1 MNKELGTR
9 NKDII
14 LSPLK
19 YQSRLYFFLVLCSL
33 LFVPAAH
40 VYANEIPADSL
51 AAKKRVVFTGC
62 SGGMMLH
69 AGYLFAPNAGALFG
83 NTAFNSMA
91 DMPRG
96 GVTFGIGGAAKVHFL
111 DRIHLGSEG
120 FVSTMPLMGNNSQI
134 RTGWGGLVLDYYW
147 TRDRFRPFLGFTLG
161 GGSMRRM
168 YEGDETKGGSV
179 GSLSRLREPTQNAMG
194 EQSETT
200 SDLTYNA
207 YFSKTPFLF
216 VGPYVG
222 FEYAITQRVALVCRL
237 DYVVPFGR
245 NLTDEYA
252 YMAPSGPRLYVGFMF
267 GHANRKTHP
276 APPYESTPKIRD
288 FSGTPQGRE

>member
-1 MNKELGTR
+1 MQRYKKIVMLMVLLCGTM
-9 NKDII
+9 
-14 LSPLK
+14 S
-19 YQSRLYFFLVLCSL
+19 
-33 LFVPAAH
+33 
-40 VYANEIPADSL
+40 VYSGETPTDSI
-51 AAKKRVVFTGC
+51 APQKCPVFTGC

-69 AGYLFAPNAGALFG
+69 LGYLFAPDAGSLFG
-83 NTAFNSMA
+83 NTVFNSMA

-111 DRIHLGSEG
+111 DRIHLGGEG
-120 FVSTMPLMGNNSQI
+120 FVSTMPLLGNNSQI
-134 RTGWGGLVLDYYW
+134 RTGWGGIVLDHYW

-168 YEGDETKGGSV
+168 YDGEEEEDGRTMVRLPMNRDNTSDRTSMSARDQV
-179 GSLSRLREPTQNAMG
+179 GASPE
-194 EQSETT
+194 

-207 YFSKTPFLF
+207 YFRKTMFLF

-222 FEYAITQRVALVCRL
+222 FEYALTQRVAIVCRL

-267 GHANRKTHP
+267 GHAKGPR
-276 APPYESTPKIRD
+276 R
-288 FSGTPQGRE
+288 

>member
-1 MNKELGTR
+1 MQRYKKIVMLMVLLCGTM
-9 NKDII
+9 
-14 LSPLK
+14 S
-19 YQSRLYFFLVLCSL
+19 
-33 LFVPAAH
+33 
-40 VYANEIPADSL
+40 VYSGETPTDSI
-51 AAKKRVVFTGC
+51 APQKCPVFTGC

-69 AGYLFAPNAGALFG
+69 LGYLFAPDAGSLFG
-83 NTAFNSMA
+83 NTVFNSMA

-111 DRIHLGSEG
+111 NRIHLGGEG
-120 FVSTMPLMGNNSQI
+120 FVSTMPLLGNNSQV
-134 RTGWGGLVLDYYW
+134 RSGWGGLVLDHYW

-168 YEGDETKGGSV
+168 YDGEDATTALDQV
-179 GSLSRLREPTQNAMG
+179 GASPE
-194 EQSETT
+194 

-207 YFSKTPFLF
+207 YFRKTMFLF

-222 FEYAITQRVALVCRL
+222 FEYALTQRVAIVCRL

-267 GHANRKTHP
+267 GHARK
-276 APPYESTPKIRD
+276 R
-288 FSGTPQGRE
+288 

>member
-1 MNKELGTR
+1 MNKEQGTR
-9 NKDII
+9 NKDVT
-14 LSPLK
+14 LSSLK
-19 YQSRLYFFLVLCSL
+19 YQSRLCFFLVLCSL
-33 LFVPAAH
+33 LFVPAVH
-40 VYANEIPADSL
+40 VYSSEIPADSL
-51 AAKKRVVFTGC
+51 AAQKRGVFTGC

-69 AGYLFAPNAGALFG
+69 AGYLFAPDAGALFG
-83 NTAFNSMA
+83 NTAFNSMSN
-91 DMPRG
+91 MPNG

-111 DRIHLGSEG
+111 DRIHLGGEG

-168 YEGDETKGGSV
+168 YEGEEEDGRSMV
-179 GSLSRLREPTQNAMG
+179 RLPMNRDN
-194 EQSETT
+194 T
-200 SDLTYNA
+200 SDRTSMSARDQVGASPESDLNYNA
-207 YFSKTPFLF
+207 YFRKTPFLF

-267 GHANRKTHP
+267 GHARK
-276 APPYESTPKIRD
+276 
-288 FSGTPQGRE
+288 

>member
-1 MNKELGTR
+1 M
-9 NKDII
+9 
-14 LSPLK
+14 S
-19 YQSRLYFFLVLCSL
+19 
-33 LFVPAAH
+33 
-40 VYANEIPADSL
+40 VYSSEIPADSL
-51 AAKKRVVFTGC
+51 AAQKRPVFTGC

-69 AGYLFAPNAGALFG
+69 VGYLFAPDAGSLFG

-91 DMPRG
+91 EMPRG

-111 DRIHLGSEG
+111 DRIHLGGEG

-134 RTGWGGLVLDYYW
+134 RTGWGGIVLDHYW

-168 YEGDETKGGSV
+168 YEGEKEDGQSMVRFGDPTSTNATTAGETPASPEGG
-179 GSLSRLREPTQNAMG
+179 
-194 EQSETT
+194 
-200 SDLTYNA
+200 LTYNA
-207 YFSKTPFLF
+207 YFRKTTFLF

-222 FEYAITQRVALVCRL
+222 FEYALTQRVALVCRL

-267 GHANRKTHP
+267 GHARRPRH
-276 APPYESTPKIRD
+276 
-288 FSGTPQGRE
+288 

>member
-1 MNKELGTR
+1 MNKEQGTR
-9 NKDII
+9 NKDIT
-14 LSPLK
+14 LSSLK

-69 AGYLFAPNAGALFG
+69 AGYLFAPNAGVLFG

-91 DMPRG
+91 DMPHG

-111 DRIHLGSEG
+111 DRIHLGGEG

-168 YEGDETKGGSV
+168 YEGEEEDGRSMVRPIDRTSMSARDKV
-179 GSLSRLREPTQNAMG
+179 GESLE
-194 EQSETT
+194 

-207 YFSKTPFLF
+207 YFRKTTFLF

-267 GHANRKTHP
+267 GHARK
-276 APPYESTPKIRD
+276 
-288 FSGTPQGRE
+288 

>member
-1 MNKELGTR
+1 M
-9 NKDII
+9 
-14 LSPLK
+14 SM
-19 YQSRLYFFLVLCSL
+19 YSS
-33 LFVPAAH
+33 
-40 VYANEIPADSL
+40 EIPADSL
-51 AAKKRVVFTGC
+51 AVQKRPVFTGC

-69 AGYLFAPNAGALFG
+69 VGYLFAPDAGSLFG

-91 DMPRG
+91 EMPRG

-111 DRIHLGSEG
+111 DRIHLGGEG

-134 RTGWGGLVLDYYW
+134 RTGWGGIVLDHYW

-168 YEGDETKGGSV
+168 YDGENAKGEA
-179 GSLSRLREPTQNAMG
+179 LSMLPQNTQR
-194 EQSETT
+194 EQSED
-200 SDLTYNA
+200 SNGLAYNA
-207 YFSKTPFLF
+207 YFRKTTFLF

-222 FEYAITQRVALVCRL
+222 FEYALTQRVALVCRL

-267 GHANRKTHP
+267 GHARRP
-276 APPYESTPKIRD
+276 R
-288 FSGTPQGRE
+288 R